1 MPHSPASNSAL
12 WSGRLEKL
20 RSLWPKIFNR
30 GLNFNSM
37 TEDNITK
44 DTEQE
49 DPSMETVMGEGI
61 ERMNEDSDADGFDEG
76 ENEEDFGDDDFAAMF
91 EESVQGKE
99 IKINSLV
106 SGTIVLISDNDVVVD
121 IGYKSEGHI
130 PLNQFRDAN
139 GECTIAEGDEIDVFL
154 ERYEDE
160 HGNIQLSRT
169 KAERMKVW
177 EEIKRIADADET
189 IEGVVT
195 SKVKGGLSVDIG
207 VAAFLPGSQIDLKP
221 VRNLDKLIGER
232 FEFRILKHNQK
243 RNNVVIS
250 RRVVLEEVRESM
262 KEQLLEKLQEG
273 ATIEGVVKNITDY
286 GAFIDLGGLDG
297 LLHITDI
304 SWGRVNHPSE
314 RINVGE
320 TIDVKIIKYDA
331 ERQRVSLGIKQL
343 KEDPWTNAAE
353 NYPVGTKVA
362 GKVISIKDYG
372 AFVEI
377 EEGIESLVH
386 VSEMSWTKKIKHP
399 TQIVNV
405 GDAIDAVVLSID
417 PEKRRISLGMKQVE
431 PNPWDS
437 LIDKYP
443 VGTKIE
449 GEIKNIT
456 DFGLFVGIENDI
468 DGLVHIS
475 DISWSKRL
483 KHPGELYKKGET
495 IQAVVLNLDTANQRF
510 SLGIKQLNEDPWKN
524 ISNKLMV
531 NDHVNGT
538 VTNITDF
545 GAFVELEDGVEGL
558 VHISEITADKD
569 EKTENVL
576 KVGDPVTAKVLNIN
590 NDDRKIGLSI
600 KAFTEEKEKMESGEY
615 ITDSFQQGK
624 VSFGEILKQATEGAS
639 PGAETP
645 EPEEAPAESAE
656 AEDAETEVE
665 ATEEVEVTE
674 EVETEE
680 EVKAVEEVVAEA
692 DTAAPEA
699 PASEDV
705 SEDDSEKKES
715 TDE

>member
-1 MPHSPASNSAL
+1 
-12 WSGRLEKL
+12 
-20 RSLWPKIFNR
+20 
-30 GLNFNSM
+30 M
-37 TEDNITK
+37 TENNITNSTENS
-44 DTEQE
+44 TEQE
-49 DPSMETVMGEGI
+49 ETTMAAIMDESFDQDNDLEEEGFGEG
-61 ERMNEDSDADGFDEG
+61 EDEFDE
-76 ENEEDFGDDDFAAMF
+76 DFAAMF
-91 EESVQGKE
+91 EESIKGKDV
-99 IKINSLV
+99 KVGGLV
-106 SGTIVLISDNDVVVD
+106 SGTVVMVSDNDVVID

-130 PLNQFRDAN
+130 PINQFRDAN
-139 GECTIAEGDEIDVFL
+139 GECTVAAGDEVDVFL

-177 EEIKRIADADET
+177 EEIKRIADDDET
-189 IEGVVT
+189 IEGVIT

-232 FEFRILKHNQK
+232 YEFRILKHNQK

-250 RRVVLEEVRESM
+250 RRAVLEESREKM

-273 ATIEGVVKNITDY
+273 AIIEGVVKNITDY

-320 TIDVKIIKYDA
+320 TIDVKIIKYDQ

-343 KEDPWTNAAE
+343 KEDPWTKAAD
-353 NYPVGTKVA
+353 NYPVETKVT

-405 GDAIDAVVLSID
+405 GDEIDAVVLSID

-443 VGTKIE
+443 IGTKIE

-483 KHPGELYKKGET
+483 KHPGEIYKKGET

-510 SLGIKQLNEDPWKN
+510 SLGIKQLNEDPWKS
-524 ISNKLMV
+524 ISGKLMT
-531 NDHVNGT
+531 NDQVTGT

-545 GAFVELEDGVEGL
+545 GAFIELEDGVEGL
-558 VHISEITADKD
+558 VHISEITSDK
-569 EKTENVL
+569 EKKAEDVL
-576 KVGDPVTAKVLNIN
+576 KVGDSVTAKVLNIN
-590 NDDRKIGLSI
+590 NEDRKIGLSI
-600 KAFTEEKEKMESGEY
+600 KAFLDEKEKMESGEY
-615 ITDSFQQGK
+615 ITDSFQKGK
-624 VSFGEILKQATEGAS
+624 VSLGEILQLATDNRKEGDD
-639 PGAETP
+639 EQ
-645 EPEEAPAESAE
+645 
-656 AEDAETEVE
+656 
-665 ATEEVEVTE
+665 
-674 EVETEE
+674 VETD
-680 EVKAVEEVVAEA
+680 ADTTDAPEEVVAVEA
-692 DTAAPEA
+692 ETVETTEAVEAETVEVDTVEA
-699 PASEDV
+699 ETVEVETAEVEVAEEATESSDVEKED
-705 SEDDSEKKES
+705 EDGNKGE
-715 TDE
+715 

>member
-1 MPHSPASNSAL
+1 
-12 WSGRLEKL
+12 
-20 RSLWPKIFNR
+20 
-30 GLNFNSM
+30 M
-37 TEDNITK
+37 TENDITNS
-44 DTEQE
+44 TEQE
-49 DPSMETVMGEGI
+49 NPQAAEAVEEKEESFEQAKEGGVEDDESFGE
-61 ERMNEDSDADGFDEG
+61 E
-76 ENEEDFGDDDFAAMF
+76 DFAAMF
-91 EESVQGKE
+91 EESLKGKDV
-99 IKINSLV
+99 KVGGLV
-106 SGTIVLISDNDVVVD
+106 SGTIVQVTDNDVVID
-121 IGYKSEGHI
+121 IGYKSEGHV
-130 PLNQFRDAN
+130 PLNQFRDIN
-139 GECTIAEGDEIDVFL
+139 GELTVKPGDEVDVFL

-177 EEIKRIADADET
+177 EEIKKIADEDGT

-195 SKVKGGLSVDIG
+195 NKVKGGLSVDIG

-221 VRNLDKLIGER
+221 VRNLDKLIGEK

-250 RRVVLEEVRESM
+250 RRAVLEETREKM
-262 KEQLLEKLQEG
+262 KAELLGKLQEG
-273 ATIEGVVKNITDY
+273 AVIEGVVKNITDY

-314 RINVGE
+314 RLNIGE
-320 TIDVKIIKYDA
+320 TIEVKIIKYDQ

-343 KEDPWTNAAE
+343 KEDPWSKAAD
-353 NYPVGTKVA
+353 NYPVGTRVT

-405 GDAIDAVVLSID
+405 GDEIEAVVLSID

-483 KHPGELYKKGET
+483 KHPGEIYKKGET
-495 IQAVVLNLDTANQRF
+495 IQAVVLNLDTTNQRF

-524 ISNKLMV
+524 ISRKLMI
-531 NDHVNGT
+531 NDHVSGT

-545 GAFVELEDGVEGL
+545 GAFIELEDGVEGL
-558 VHISEITADKD
+558 VHISEITSDK
-569 EKTENVL
+569 EKKVEEVL
-576 KVGDPVTAKVLNIN
+576 KVGDTVTTKVLNIN
-590 NDDRKIGLSI
+590 DEDRKIGLSI
-600 KAFTEEKEKMESGEY
+600 KAYTEEKEKMESGEY
-615 ITDSFQQGK
+615 ITDSFQKGK
-624 VSFGEILKQATEGAS
+624 VSLGEILQMATEGKKEDDPAAAAAAAEEES
-639 PGAETP
+639 PAPEAAPAEESP
-645 EPEEAPAESAE
+645 EPEAAPAEEAPAAE
-656 AEDAETEVE
+656 EAPVE
-665 ATEEVEVTE
+665 
-674 EVETEE
+674 
-680 EVKAVEEVVAEA
+680 
-692 DTAAPEA
+692 TAAPAGEEDTA
-699 PASEDV
+699 EESETADQ
-705 SEDDSEKKES
+705 ENR
-715 TDE
+715 DE

>member
-1 MPHSPASNSAL
+1 
-12 WSGRLEKL
+12 
-20 RSLWPKIFNR
+20 
-30 GLNFNSM
+30 M
-37 TEDNITK
+37 TEENNITNS
-44 DTEQE
+44 TEQE
-49 DPSMETVMGEGI
+49 ENPQAAPAVEEQEESFAQAMG
-61 ERMNEDSDADGFDEG
+61 A
-76 ENEEDFGDDDFAAMF
+76 EEAGDDDEFGEEDFAAMF
-91 EESVQGKE
+91 EESLKGKDV
-99 IKINSLV
+99 KVGGLV
-106 SGTIVLISDNDVVVD
+106 TGTIVEITDNDVVID
-121 IGYKSEGHI
+121 IGYKSEGRV
-130 PLNQFRDAN
+130 PLNQFRDIN
-139 GECTIAEGDEIDVFL
+139 GEITVKPNDEVDVFL

-177 EEIKRIADADET
+177 EEIKKIADENGT

-195 SKVKGGLSVDIG
+195 NKVKGGLSVDIG

-250 RRVVLEEVRESM
+250 RRAVLEETREKM
-262 KEQLLEKLQEG
+262 KEELLGKLQEG
-273 ATIEGVVKNITDY
+273 AVIEGVVKNITDY

-314 RINVGE
+314 RLTIGE
-320 TIDVKIIKYDA
+320 TIEVKIIKYDE

-343 KEDPWTNAAE
+343 KEDPWTRAAE
-353 NYPVGTKVA
+353 NYPVGTRVT

-405 GDAIDAVVLSID
+405 GDEIEAVVLSID

-483 KHPGELYKKGET
+483 KHPGEIYKKGET
-495 IQAVVLNLDTANQRF
+495 IQAVVLNLDTQNQRF

-524 ISNKLMV
+524 ISQKLMI
-531 NDHVNGT
+531 NDHVSGT

-545 GAFVELEDGVEGL
+545 GAFIELEDGVEGL
-558 VHISEITADKD
+558 VHISEITSDK
-569 EKTENVL
+569 EKKAEDVL
-576 KVGDPVTAKVLNIN
+576 KVGDTVTTKVLNIN
-590 NDDRKIGLSI
+590 DEDRKIGLSI
-600 KAFTEEKEKMESGEY
+600 KAYLEEKEKMESGEY
-615 ITDSFQQGK
+615 ITDSFQKGK
-624 VSFGEILKQATEGAS
+624 VSLGEILQMATEGKQDDGAPAAEGEAETEAAETAAEES
-639 PGAETP
+639 SEESAEDAAPTEEAAESTETETEAEAEAETP
-645 EPEEAPAESAE
+645 AEEEKAEAAEAPATES
-656 AEDAETEVE
+656 V
-665 ATEEVEVTE
+665 ATEEE
-674 EVETEE
+674 EGREE
-680 EVKAVEEVVAEA
+680 
-692 DTAAPEA
+692 
-699 PASEDV
+699 
-705 SEDDSEKKES
+705 
-715 TDE
+715 

>member
-1 MPHSPASNSAL
+1 
-12 WSGRLEKL
+12 
-20 RSLWPKIFNR
+20 
-30 GLNFNSM
+30 M
-37 TEDNITK
+37 TEENNITNS
-44 DTEQE
+44 TEQE
-49 DPSMETVMGEGI
+49 ENPQAPATE
-61 ERMNEDSDADGFDEG
+61 
-76 ENEEDFGDDDFAAMF
+76 ENEESFAQAMGAEAEEDDDSFGEEDFAAMF
-91 EESVQGKE
+91 EESLKGKDV
-99 IKINSLV
+99 KVGGLV
-106 SGTIVLISDNDVVVD
+106 SGTIVQVTDNDVVID
-121 IGYKSEGHI
+121 IGYKSEGHV
-130 PLNQFRDAN
+130 PLNQFRDIN
-139 GECTIAEGDEIDVFL
+139 GEITVKPGDEVDVFL

-177 EEIKRIADADET
+177 EEIKKIAEEDGT

-195 SKVKGGLSVDIG
+195 NKVKGGLSVDIG

-250 RRVVLEEVRESM
+250 RRAVLEETREKM
-262 KEQLLEKLQEG
+262 KEELLGKLQEG
-273 ATIEGVVKNITDY
+273 AVIEGVVKNITDY

-314 RINVGE
+314 RLNIGE
-320 TIDVKIIKYDA
+320 TIQVKIIKYDE

-343 KEDPWTNAAE
+343 KEDPWTRAAE
-353 NYPVGTKVA
+353 NYPVGTRVT

-405 GDAIDAVVLSID
+405 GDEIEAVVLSID

-483 KHPGELYKKGET
+483 KHPGEIYKKGET
-495 IQAVVLNLDTANQRF
+495 IQAVVLNLDTQNQRF

-524 ISNKLMV
+524 ISQKLMI
-531 NDHVNGT
+531 NDHVTGT

-545 GAFVELEDGVEGL
+545 GAFIELEDGVEGL
-558 VHISEITADKD
+558 VHISEITSDK
-569 EKTENVL
+569 EKKAEDVL
-576 KVGDPVTAKVLNIN
+576 KVGETVTTKVLNIN
-590 NDDRKIGLSI
+590 DEDRKIGLSI
-600 KAFTEEKEKMESGEY
+600 KAFLEEKEKMESGEY
-615 ITDSFQQGK
+615 ITDSFQKGK
-624 VSFGEILKQATEGAS
+624 VSLGEILQMATEGKKEDDAPAAAGEVAADES
-639 PGAETP
+639 PEEAAPAAEAEEAAETADSA
-645 EPEEAPAESAE
+645 ETEAEAPAEE
-656 AEDAETEVE
+656 EK
-665 ATEEVEVTE
+665 TEE
-674 EVETEE
+674 
-680 EVKAVEEVVAEA
+680 
-692 DTAAPEA
+692 PEA
-699 PASEDV
+699 PAEEEKASE
-705 SEDDSEKKES
+705 EKATEEKATETEAPAADES
-715 TDE
+715 AATEENENRDE

>member
-1 MPHSPASNSAL
+1 
-12 WSGRLEKL
+12 
-20 RSLWPKIFNR
+20 
-30 GLNFNSM
+30 M
-37 TEDNITK
+37 TENNITNSPESS
-44 DTEQE
+44 TEHE
-49 DPSMETVMGEGI
+49 DPTMAAVMDETFDQE
-61 ERMNEDSDADGFDEG
+61 SDLE
-76 ENEEDFGDDDFAAMF
+76 EEDFGEEDFEEDFAAMF
-91 EESVQGKE
+91 EESIKGKDV
-99 IKINSLV
+99 KVGGLV
-106 SGTIVLISDNDVVVD
+106 SGTVVMVSDNDVVID

-130 PLNQFRDAN
+130 PINQFRDAN
-139 GECTIAEGDEIDVFL
+139 GECTVAAGDEVDVFL

-177 EEIKRIADADET
+177 EEIKRIADDDET
-189 IEGVVT
+189 IEGVIT

-232 FEFRILKHNQK
+232 YEFRILKHNQK

-250 RRVVLEEVRESM
+250 RRAVLEESREKM
-262 KEQLLEKLQEG
+262 KEQLLDKLQEG
-273 ATIEGVVKNITDY
+273 AIIEGVVKNITDY

-320 TIDVKIIKYDA
+320 TINVKIIKYDQ

-343 KEDPWTNAAE
+343 KEDPWTKAAE
-353 NYPVGTKVA
+353 NYPVDTKVT

-405 GDAIDAVVLSID
+405 GDEIDAVVLSID

-443 VGTKIE
+443 IGTKIE

-483 KHPGELYKKGET
+483 KHPGEIYKKGET

-510 SLGIKQLNEDPWKN
+510 SLGIKQLNEDPWKS
-524 ISNKLMV
+524 ISGKLMT
-531 NDHVNGT
+531 NDQVTGT

-545 GAFVELEDGVEGL
+545 GAFIELEDGVEGL
-558 VHISEITADKD
+558 VHISEITSDK
-569 EKTENVL
+569 EKKAEDVL
-576 KVGDPVTAKVLNIN
+576 KVGDSVTAKVLNIN
-590 NDDRKIGLSI
+590 NEDRKIGLSI
-600 KAFTEEKEKMESGEY
+600 KAFLDEKEKMESGEY
-615 ITDSFQQGK
+615 ITDSFQKGK
-624 VSFGEILKQATEGAS
+624 VSLGEMLQLATDKQKEGSEEKVEADADTTDA
-639 PGAETP
+639 PEETVAVEAET
-645 EPEEAPAESAE
+645 AE
-656 AEDAETEVE
+656 E
-665 ATEEVEVTE
+665 ATESPDVE
-674 EVETEE
+674 
-680 EVKAVEEVVAEA
+680 K
-692 DTAAPEA
+692 
-699 PASEDV
+699 ED
-705 SEDDSEKKES
+705 ENKGE
-715 TDE
+715 

>member
-1 MPHSPASNSAL
+1 MAA
-12 WSGRLEKL
+12 
-20 RSLWPKIFNR
+20 
-30 GLNFNSM
+30 
-37 TEDNITK
+37 
-44 DTEQE
+44 
-49 DPSMETVMGEGI
+49 V
-61 ERMNEDSDADGFDEG
+61 MNEDFNKDCDYEDCDS
-76 ENEEDFGDDDFAAMF
+76 ENCDTEDEDFGEEDFAAMF
-91 EESVQGKE
+91 EESIKGKDV
-99 IKINSLV
+99 KVGGLV
-106 SGTIVLISDNDVVVD
+106 SGTVVLVSDNDVVID

-130 PLNQFRDAN
+130 PINQFRDAE
-139 GECTIAEGDEIDVFL
+139 GVCSVAAGDEVDVFL

-177 EEIKRIADADET
+177 EEIKRIADDDET
-189 IEGVVT
+189 IEGVIT

-232 FEFRILKHNQK
+232 YEFRILKHNQK

-250 RRVVLEEVRESM
+250 RRAVLEESREKM
-262 KEQLLEKLQEG
+262 KGQLLEKLQEG
-273 ATIEGVVKNITDY
+273 AIIEGIVKNITDY

-320 TIDVKIIKYDA
+320 TIDVKIIKYDQ

-343 KEDPWTNAAE
+343 KEDPWTNAAD

-405 GDAIDAVVLSID
+405 GDEIDAVVLSID

-456 DFGLFVGIENDI
+456 DFGLFVGIESDI

-483 KHPGELYKKGET
+483 KHPGEIYKKGDT

-510 SLGIKQLNEDPWKN
+510 SLGIKQLNEDPWKH
-524 ISNKLMV
+524 ISEKLMS
-531 NDHVNGT
+531 NDHVTGT

-545 GAFVELEDGVEGL
+545 GAFIELEDGVEGL
-558 VHISEITADKD
+558 VHISEITSDK
-569 EKTENVL
+569 EKKAEDVL
-576 KVGDPVTAKVLNIN
+576 KVGETVTAKVLNIN
-590 NDDRKIGLSI
+590 NEDRKIGLSI
-600 KAFTEEKEKMESGEY
+600 KAYLDEKEKMESGEY
-615 ITDSFQQGK
+615 ITDSFQKGK
-624 VSFGEILKQATEGAS
+624 VSLGEILQQATDNQKDDGE
-639 PGAETP
+639 
-645 EPEEAPAESAE
+645 
-656 AEDAETEVE
+656 
-665 ATEEVEVTE
+665 
-674 EVETEE
+674 
-680 EVKAVEEVVAEA
+680 VEEVAVAEEEIA
-692 DTAAPEA
+692 EVVEETATTE
-699 PASEDV
+699 
-705 SEDDSEKKES
+705 DSETEKS
-715 TDE
+715 NDE